1 MIQISFN
8 NTNYTTAT
16 RRHNRNERPRTNMDE
31 IKPSYQQGVIYD
43 KNFLKTINAKNTI
56 GFSGLTDNKYE
67 LAYNE
72 KELTSLVNQS
82 QLIMLNPIKEYQQL
96 SSGDKKALKHLI
108 KAAVILNDV
117 FLKQDHPLNLDI
129 KEELKARSKTG
140 DRNSRRTKTMFNIFN
155 GVEGQSKFDQEKIR
169 LIKNI
174 EYPEGKNLF
183 PTGYSA
189 EMLINYLTENPEQI
203 PAILSNDTVVKAGND
218 RLYAVPY
225 SVEYREEFEIAAKE
239 LLKASKETTHEG
251 FRNYLRLQAQALVS
265 NDPEYSFNADK
276 AWAAINDCPLE
287 FTITRE
293 SYDDE
298 MTGKICQN
306 ENFNKLVQDLG
317 LKIKSKDFIGAR
329 VGIVDLETSKDQS
342 EDHDILKIIADEMP
356 LKEQYNQTANTE
368 NENKQTLSYVDL
380 VYLSGD
386 NAALRPYFNTAQNLP
401 NDDKLSAQLNAGSKN
416 VFHKQLINLNNTK
429 PHLEE
434 LLDNSQ
440 LGLYSLK
447 ADNLFVKG
455 HELCHSFGP
464 KTTRTGGDTKASLGK
479 YGNIIEESKA
489 DMGSIMSVDIF
500 VKHGKYSQKTAKEIY
515 TTWAVKQLV
524 YSNPPLDQ
532 AHRVRNVMQINYFT
546 EKGAIEFNNGKI
558 KIIPEKFN
566 QTAKEM
572 LTELIQIQ
580 LDGDAEK
587 AKLFVEKYRQ
597 WNENL
602 ERASKILGEN
612 SSPQYKILHFS
623 LAYRILND
631 EIIE

>member
-1 MIQISFN
+1 MNKIN
-8 NTNYTTAT
+8 LYNTNYKYLA
-16 RRHNRNERPRTNMDE
+16 RRSSQHERPNNDLIET
-31 IKPSYQQGVIYD
+31 KPYYQQGVIYNKD
-43 KNFLKTINAKNTI
+43 FLKIINLKNI
-56 GFSGLTDNKYE
+56 ISFSGSTENKYE

-72 KELTSLVNQS
+72 NELTSFVNQS
-82 QLIMLNPIKEYQQL
+82 QLIMINPIEEYRQL
-96 SSGDKKALKHLI
+96 SLGDKKALKHLI
-108 KAAVILNDV
+108 KAAAILNDV
-117 FLKQDHPLNLDI
+117 FLKQDHPLNLDV
-129 KEELKARSKTG
+129 KEELKNRSLTG
-140 DRNSRRTKTMFNIFN
+140 DRNSRQTKTMFGIFN
-155 GVEGQSKFDQEKIR
+155 GIEGQGKFAQERIR

-183 PTGYSA
+183 PAGYSA
-189 EMLINYLTENPEQI
+189 EMLISYLTENPEQI
-203 PAILSNDTVVKAGND
+203 PAVLSNDTVVKAENG

-225 SVEYREEFEIAAKE
+225 LIEYREEYEKAAKE
-239 LLKASKETTHEG
+239 LLKASKESTNEA

-265 NDPEYSFNADK
+265 NDPEYAFNADK
-276 AWAAINDCPLE
+276 AWAAIDDCPLE

-306 ENFNKLVQDLG
+306 ENFNKFVQDLG
-317 LKIKSKDFIGAR
+317 LKIKSKDFIGVR
-329 VGIVDLETSKDQS
+329 VGIVDLETSKNQS
-342 EDHDILKIIADEMP
+342 TEQNILKIIANEMP
-356 LKEQYNQTANTE
+356 LKEQYSQNLNSE
-368 NENKQTLSYVDL
+368 NESKQILSYVDL

-401 NDDKLSAQLNAGSKN
+401 NDDKLSAQLNAGRKN
-416 VFHKQLINLNNTK
+416 VFHKQLININNAK
-429 PHLEE
+429 PYLKE
-434 LLDNSQ
+434 LLYSPQ
-440 LGLYSLK
+440 ISLYTLK

-455 HELCHSFGP
+455 HETCHSFGP

-489 DMGSIMSVDIF
+489 DMGSIMSVDIY
-500 VKHGKYSQKTAKEIY
+500 VKHGKYSQKIAEEIY

-546 EKGAIEFNNGKI
+546 EKGAIEFNNGKM
-558 KIIPEKFN
+558 KIIPEKFH

-572 LTELIQIQ
+572 LTEIIQLQ
-580 LDGDAEK
+580 LDGDPEK
-587 AKLFVEKYRQ
+587 AKTFVEKYRK

-602 ERASKILGEN
+602 ERSSKIMGEN
-612 SSPQYKILHFS
+612 SSKQFSILHYS
-623 LAYRILND
+623 LANRILSG